1 MFNIFSGI
9 FKKTNREK
17 FSRIYDRYFL
27 YAYTIAYKIL
37 NNRLQAEELLQDI
50 FERVWK
56 VIDKI
61 EDENNVKALIGVI
74 SRNTAINEIQKLKRR
89 NEKIL
94 EYENEGIHINA
105 ETNIQK
111 NPVDIVVSE
120 ENVRLIYE
128 EIKKLNTIYSDV
140 LILKYKFNFTPEEIS
155 KSLDLNVKTVYTR
168 IERGTSILKEKLTMK
183 GGLYSE
189 YR

>member
-61 EDENNVKALIGVI
+61 EDENNVKALVGVI
-74 SRNTAINEIQKLKRR
+74 ARNTAINEMQRLKRQ

-94 EYENEGIHINA
+94 EFESEAVHINFGA
-105 ETNIQK
+105 DVRK

-120 ENVRLIYE
+120 ENVRMIFE
-128 EIKKLNTIYSDV
+128 EIKNLKDIYKDV
-140 LILKYKFNFTPEEIS
+140 LILKYKFNLTPEEIS

-168 IERGTSILKEKLTMK
+168 IERGTSILREKLTK
-183 GGLYSE
+183 EGGLYSE
-189 YR
+189 YK